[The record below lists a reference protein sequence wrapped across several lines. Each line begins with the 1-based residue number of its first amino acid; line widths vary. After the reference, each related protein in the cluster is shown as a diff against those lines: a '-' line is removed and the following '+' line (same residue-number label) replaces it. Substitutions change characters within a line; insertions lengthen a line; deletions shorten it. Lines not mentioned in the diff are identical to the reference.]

1 MRRGWSNTPT
11 QRKRLAPTEMMLPT
25 GNSKASV
32 TRSPIPWKIVVPPE
46 KTTLA
51 CKSLRMSDVTLVDET
66 WREQHSRATEAL
78 GANSDDVS
86 VWELEG
92 KRHALANPLEN
103 GRAA

>member
-1 MRRGWSNTPT
+1 M
-11 QRKRLAPTEMMLPT
+11 QIFAD
-25 GNSKASV
+25 V
-32 TRSPIPWKIVVPPE
+32 
-46 KTTLA
+46 
-51 CKSLRMSDVTLVDET
+51 DVTLVDET
-66 WREQHSRATEAL
+66 WPEQHSRATEAL